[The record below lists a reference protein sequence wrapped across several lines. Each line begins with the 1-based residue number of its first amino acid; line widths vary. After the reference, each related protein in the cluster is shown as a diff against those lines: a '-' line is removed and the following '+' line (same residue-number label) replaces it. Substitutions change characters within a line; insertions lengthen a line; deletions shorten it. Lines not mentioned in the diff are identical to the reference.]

1 MVGSSSA
8 AESNPVSAD
17 GLPLIMCTECG
28 MRRVVRR
35 TSQQTWSLGQIFYCC
50 PRHKRDGSGCPF
62 WYWKDEYISFL
73 ARRGRHVASEGVN
86 NGVRSMQVAESSMD
100 GTDSRMKGEIGLSG
114 TVSVKSESELLA
126 ICKEV
131 VMFLKAL
138 CFLCVCMVFLMIV
151 SVFVHLVK

>member
-1 MVGSSSA
+1 MVGGSSA
-8 AESNPVSAD
+8 TGSNPVSAD

-62 WYWKDEYISFL
+62 WFWKDEYISFL
-73 ARRGRHVASEGVN
+73 ASTGRYVASAGAN
-86 NGVRSMQVAESSMD
+86 NGVESMHVAESSMD
-100 GTDSRMKGEIGLSG
+100 GTDSRMKGEIGFSG
-114 TVSVKSESELLA
+114 IVSVKSESELIA

-131 VMFLKAL
+131 VRLLKAL
-138 CFLCVCMVFLMIV
+138 CFLCVCMLFLMFV
-151 SVFVHLVK
+151 SVCAHLFK